1 MKGDH
6 MGNHTS
12 GSVQTKRLALC
23 AILSGLSLAV
33 LYIGALSGIF
43 DLCAV
48 IVGALCTA
56 FTVLEIGGIYPW
68 LTGAVTGVLCILL
81 LPDKFVALEYIALGG
96 LYPIL
101 KSFLERL
108 GKLPSWVLKLV
119 YFNCALTVCVLV
131 SAYVLHSEE
140 FTSAAWY
147 ILYGVGNVFFV
158 IYDVALT
165 SFISIYVLRLRKR
178 LKIKGL
184 K

>member
-1 MKGDH
+1 ME
-6 MGNHTS
+6 NHTS
-12 GSVQTKRLALC
+12 GFKQTKRLAVC

-33 LYIGALSGIF
+33 LYVGALSGIF

-108 GKLPSWVLKLV
+108 GKLPSWILKLV
-119 YFNCALTVCVLV
+119 YFNCALTVCVFI
-131 SAYVLHSEE
+131 SAFVLHSEE
-140 FTSAAWY
+140 FASAAWFL
-147 ILYGVGNVFFV
+147 IYGAGNVFFV

-165 SFISIYVLRLRKR
+165 SFISVYVLRLRKR

>member
-1 MKGDH
+1 M
-6 MGNHTS
+6 
-12 GSVQTKRLALC
+12 
-23 AILSGLSLAV
+23 
-33 LYIGALSGIF
+33 
-43 DLCAV
+43 
-48 IVGALCTA
+48 
-56 FTVLEIGGIYPW
+56 
-68 LTGAVTGVLCILL
+68 CILL

-108 GKLPSWVLKLV
+108 GKLPSWILKLV

-131 SAYVLHSEE
+131 SAFVLHSEE
-140 FTSAAWY
+140 FASAAWFV
-147 ILYGVGNVFFV
+147 IYGAGNVFFI

-165 SFISIYVLRLRKR
+165 SFISVYVLRLRKR

>member
-1 MKGDH
+1 ME
-6 MGNHTS
+6 NHTS
-12 GSVQTKRLALC
+12 GFKQTKCLAVC

-33 LYIGALSGIF
+33 LYVGALSGIF

-48 IVGALCTA
+48 VIGALCTS

-68 LTGAVTGVLCILL
+68 LTGTVTGVLCVLL

-96 LYPIL
+96 LYPVL

-108 GKLPSWVLKLV
+108 GKLPSWIWKFV
-119 YFNCALTVCVLV
+119 YFNCALTVCVFI
-131 SAYVLHSEE
+131 SAFVLHSED
-140 FTSAAWY
+140 FASAVWFV
-147 ILYGVGNVFFV
+147 IYGVGNIFFV

-165 SFISIYVLRLRKR
+165 SFISVYVLRLRKR